1 MSTMFLCGLG
11 QMIGI
16 VDRIGVPVLVAFH
29 RVDGQIAFTCA
40 FFDISGIVIVYC
52 RIGNSDR
59 SIFGNLKLDFLL
71 PDVQLSQAILH
82 DNVKG
87 TGSSDFLAGTRCAAI
102 QKQGFIHCEI
112 LGCKGCDLMIS
123 SGDGNGQLGCVLV
136 TVLVGQGIGKGIR
149 QRRFILCPGQ
159 SHDLDVGLVQ
169 GIGVGPIG
177 LDGQGAVL
185 ALYCCRPFCR
195 YLIASFCSCFAASG
209 NVRHAGAVGAHGI
222 LAALVIRIVSAN
234 ALDDIAAGR
243 NLHVVQGIAFLH
255 AVPVIPGISH
265 IVHDIDLDGSGIVC
279 DAILTLIGDDNG
291 KLMGSLERIVATLH
305 FRCVRMFLSSVAQ
318 SVLVLQFPGTI
329 LVVDKAHDLERAH
342 RDTVGIN
349 VRDRGTFHHLAVLY
363 DLNTVNC
370 HRIETIMGRN
380 GHGRLSRGGNATHPG
395 LAAIRKASLV
405 DHKRLFRHLSVDCMP

>member
-1 MSTMFLCGLG
+1 MYVTVSNRDRTILG
-11 QMIGI
+11 KHK
-16 VDRIGVPVLVAFH
+16 P
-29 RVDGQIAFTCA
+29 
-40 FFDISGIVIVYC
+40 
-52 RIGNSDR
+52 
-59 SIFGNLKLDFLL
+59 DFL
-71 PDVQLSQAILH
+71 PVNEQPAQAILH
-82 DNVKG
+82 DNCKG
-87 TGSSDFLAGTRCAAI
+87 TGSSDFQSGTRCAAI
-102 QKQGFIHCEI
+102 RKQGFIHCEI
-112 LGCKGCDLMIS
+112 LGCKGCDFMIS
-123 SGDGNGQLGCVLV
+123 SGDGNDQLGCVLV
-136 TVLVGQGIGKGIR
+136 TVLVGQGIGEGIR

-159 SHDLDVGLVQ
+159 SHDINVGLVQ
-169 GIGVGPIG
+169 GIGVGTIG
-177 LDGQGAVL
+177 LNGQCAVL

-195 YLIASFCSCFAASG
+195 YLIAGSCRSFAACG
-209 NVRHAGAVGAHGI
+209 NVRHTGAVGAHGI
-222 LAALVIRIVSAN
+222 LAALVIQIVSAF
-234 ALDDIAAGR
+234 ACDDIAFCLDKLAVR
-243 NLHVVQGIAFLH
+243 GIAFLH